1 MRPHILVPLLLLTLL
16 CAAPAGAAPAAPAT
30 EHAPS
35 SLYDSS
41 SPTMPAGAISVH
53 PYAHEQ
59 LADGDSLDDY
69 DSEPLTSIA
78 DPLEPW
84 NRFWFAFNDIFFL
97 HVAKPV
103 YNFYETVVP
112 QPIRGGVKNFYAN
125 ILMPKRMINS
135 LLQFRVK
142 EAFVEFGRFC
152 MNTTV
157 GLGGFADVAST
168 KKILVDIDPG
178 GEDFGQ
184 TLGRWGIGHGFYIV
198 WPFLGPSSVRESIGF
213 VGWPPLPS
221 STCASMPWT
230 TCCPPTRA

>member
-1 MRPHILVPLLLLTLL
+1 MHPRTKLLVPLLLLTLL

-135 LLQFRVK
+135 LLQFR
-142 EAFVEFGRFC
+142 
-152 MNTTV
+152 
-157 GLGGFADVAST
+157 
-168 KKILVDIDPG
+168 
-178 GEDFGQ
+178 
-184 TLGRWGIGHGFYIV
+184 IGHAQRIVERFYKLRHSFAAKFCTGS
-198 WPFLGPSSVRESIGF
+198 FLCGDYNLVKVFEYSCRAKRAYIHNRKAARPKRPSSEIDGKQNAYNIKQKNR
-213 VGWPPLPS
+213 
-221 STCASMPWT
+221 
-230 TCCPPTRA
+230 R

>member
-112 QPIRGGVKNFYAN
+112 QPVHHKSRIARVRTRSKHEMNRLCQRKTVFTHEEGGIQRHLV
-125 ILMPKRMINS
+125 
-135 LLQFRVK
+135 VHT
-142 EAFVEFGRFC
+142 GR
-152 MNTTV
+152 
-157 GLGGFADVAST
+157 
-168 KKILVDIDPG
+168 
-178 GEDFGQ
+178 
-184 TLGRWGIGHGFYIV
+184 
-198 WPFLGPSSVRESIGF
+198 
-213 VGWPPLPS
+213 
-221 STCASMPWT
+221 
-230 TCCPPTRA
+230 